1 MDAAGIVQWE
11 QVHVLDVN
19 NGSRLTTYAIEGE
32 AGSGVIC
39 MNGAAARLIHEGDL
53 VIILAYDMLTQ
64 DEARD
69 HKPRLV
75 YVNERNEIVRTAR
88 EIPVGVH

>member
-1 MDAAGIVQWE
+1 
-11 QVHVLDVN
+11 
-19 NGSRLTTYAIEGE
+19 
-32 AGSGVIC
+32 